1 MNVAASDLLI
11 AIPAA
16 VGAAA
21 CFGITAV
28 LQHRATHRT
37 PTRHALNPRLVLDLL
52 AQPLW
57 VGAIF
62 LNVLGTLLQVLALR
76 FGPLIMVQPLLVTG
90 LLFSVVIGSIVAG
103 RRPDRVLLGG
113 AFCCIGGLAVF
124 LLVAQPT
131 AGRETL
137 SLDAMLPLVIA
148 LSCVLAICLAIS
160 SRGHGQVPALA
171 LGVAA
176 GVLYGVTAGFIK
188 VVTHEFSNAPMAPLQ
203 HWTLYA
209 VLILGPLG
217 FLLNQ
222 NAYQVAAAAS
232 PVLAVITITDPIVGI
247 VVGRLWLGE
256 HVNLGLVD
264 LVGQIAAL
272 AVMAAGIG
280 LLAHR
285 APHLRTSEADV
296 ATAVTNVA
304 TGARDAVTGAAQHG
318 EPQAEGTDDASG
330 TGSGRRARRGPSR
343 GDGSRGG
350 SSGDDG
356 PGWRDGGGSSRTHV
370 AS

>member
-11 AIPAA
+11 AIPGA

-28 LQHRATHRT
+28 LQHRATQRT
-37 PTRHALNPRLVLDLL
+37 PTRHAMNPRLVIDLL
-52 AQPLW
+52 RQPMW
-57 VGAIF
+57 VAAIF
-62 LNVLGTLLQVLALR
+62 LNILGTLLQVLALR

-90 LLFSVVIGSIVAG
+90 LLFSVVIGSIAAG

-113 AFCCIGGLAVF
+113 AFCCIAGLAMF
-124 LLVAQPT
+124 LLIARP
-131 AGRETL
+131 GSGSETL
-137 SLDAMLPLVIA
+137 ELSDMLPLVIA
-148 LSCVLAICLAIS
+148 LSCVLALCLAVS

-188 VVTHEFSNAPMAPLQ
+188 VVTHEASQSLFSPLSG
-203 HWTLYA
+203 WTLYA
-209 VLILGPLG
+209 LLIIGPLG

-232 PVLAVITITDPIVGI
+232 PVLAVITIVDPIVGI
-247 VVGRLWLGE
+247 IVGRLWLGE
-256 HVNLGLVD
+256 HVNLGLAA
-264 LVGQIAAL
+264 LAGQIVAL

-285 APHLRTSEADV
+285 APHLRSTEASAAD
-296 ATAVTNVA
+296 AM
-304 TGARDAVTGAAQHG
+304 TGIAADAREAVTGTAGRAADTQ
-318 EPQAEGTDDASG
+318 DD
-330 TGSGRRARRGPSR
+330 TGHW
-343 GDGSRGG
+343 GDG
-350 SSGDDG
+350 DH
-356 PGWRDGGGSSRTHV
+356 RTHV

>member
-1 MNVAASDLLI
+1 MNVAPSQLLV
-11 AIPAA
+11 ATPAA
-16 VGAAA
+16 IGAAA

-28 LQHRATHRT
+28 LQHRATKRT
-37 PTRHALNPRLVLDLL
+37 PTRHAMNPRLVIDLL
-52 AQPLW
+52 QQPMW

-62 LNVLGTLLQVLALR
+62 LNILGTLLQVLALR

-90 LLFSVVIGSIVAG
+90 LLFSVVIGSITAG

-113 AFCCIGGLAVF
+113 AFCCIGGLAMF
-124 LLVAQPT
+124 LLVARPG
-131 AGRETL
+131 AGNETL
-137 SLDAMLPLVIA
+137 SVGEMLPLVIA
-148 LSCVLAICLAIS
+148 LSCVLAICLAVS

-188 VVTHEFSNAPMAPLQ
+188 VVTHEASQSLFSPLSG
-203 HWTLYA
+203 WTLYA
-209 VLILGPLG
+209 LVIIGPLG

-247 VVGRLWLGE
+247 IVGRLWLGE
-256 HVNLGLVD
+256 SVNLGLGA
-264 LVGQIAAL
+264 LAGQVAAL

-280 LLAHR
+280 LLANR
-285 APHLRTSEADV
+285 APHLRSSEAD
-296 ATAVTNVA
+296 AAA
-304 TGARDAVTGAAQHG
+304 AVTGAAA
-318 EPQAEGTDDASG
+318 QA
-330 TGSGRRARRGPSR
+330 RAAVT
-343 GDGSRGG
+343 
-350 SSGDDG
+350 
-356 PGWRDGGGSSRTHV
+356 GGGSGPDAPSGESGDRGGRRGEGGSRTHV

>member
-28 LQHRATHRT
+28 LQHRATQRT
-37 PTRHALNPRLVLDLL
+37 RTRHAMNPRLVIDLL
-52 AQPLW
+52 RQRMW
-57 VGAIF
+57 VAAIF
-62 LNVLGTLLQVLALR
+62 INVLGTLLQVLALR

-90 LLFSVVIGSIVAG
+90 LLFSVVIGSITAG

-113 AFCCIGGLAVF
+113 AFCCIAGLAVF
-124 LLVAQPT
+124 LLVARPT
-131 AGRETL
+131 SGRETL

-160 SRGHGQVPALA
+160 SRGHGQIPALA

-188 VVTHEFSNAPMAPLQ
+188 VVTHEASQSLFSPLQ
-203 HWTLYA
+203 GWTLYA
-209 VLILGPLG
+209 VLVIGPLG

-247 VVGRLWLGE
+247 IVGRLWLGE
-256 HVNLGLVD
+256 HVNLGPAD
-264 LVGQIAAL
+264 LAGQIVAL

-280 LLAHR
+280 LLAQR
-285 APHLRTSEADV
+285 APHLRSTEAH
-296 ATAVTNVA
+296 AAAAVTDLA
-304 TGARDAVTGAAQHG
+304 AGPREAVTGDNGGH
-318 EPQAEGTDDASG
+318 
-330 TGSGRRARRGPSR
+330 R
-343 GDGSRGG
+343 GDGGHRS
-350 SSGDDG
+350 
-356 PGWRDGGGSSRTHV
+356 HI

>member
-1 MNVAASDLLI
+1 MAASDMLI
-11 AIPAA
+11 AIPGA

-28 LQHRATHRT
+28 LQHRATQRT
-37 PTRHALNPRLVLDLL
+37 PTRHAMNPRLVIDLL
-52 AQPLW
+52 RQPLW

-90 LLFSVVIGSIVAG
+90 LLFSVVIGSFAAG

-113 AFCCIGGLAVF
+113 AFCCIAGLAVF
-124 LLVAQPT
+124 LVVAHPT
-131 AGRETL
+131 PGRETL
-137 SLDAMLPLVIA
+137 TLDAMLPLVIA
-148 LSCVLAICLAIS
+148 LSCVLALCLAVS

-188 VVTHEFSNAPMAPLQ
+188 VVTHEFSISTFEPL
-203 HWTLYA
+203 HGWTLYA
-209 VLILGPLG
+209 LLIIGPLG

-232 PVLAVITITDPIVGI
+232 PVLAVITIVDPIVGI
-247 VVGRLWLGE
+247 IVGRLWLGE
-256 HVNLGLVD
+256 HVNLGLGA
-264 LVGQIAAL
+264 LAGQIAAL

-285 APHLRTSEADV
+285 APHLREAVVPGAV
-296 ATAVTNVA
+296 AGSGSAAVAASGET
-304 TGARDAVTGAAQHG
+304 TGGAGTDGGAA
-318 EPQAEGTDDASG
+318 T
-330 TGSGRRARRGPSR
+330 
-343 GDGSRGG
+343 
-350 SSGDDG
+350 GDDG
-356 PGWRDGGGSSRTHV
+356 PEWSGGDSHARA